1 MHAHTLQLT
10 GWPRTALLAG
20 GAAAGTLLV
29 AGLIHLAKKGRPEK
43 GPKGWGRTALL
54 SIGAFA
60 GTMGAAGLIHVVKG
74 GQGSSYK
81 RFVEET

>member
-1 MHAHTLQLT
+1 MHTLELR

-20 GAAAGTLLV
+20 GAAGGTLLT

-43 GPKGWGRTALL
+43 GPRGWGRTALL
-54 SIGAFA
+54 SIGAFLGTVATA
-60 GTMGAAGLIHVVKG
+60 GVIHVVKG

-81 RFVEET
+81 RFVEEI